1 MKQLYAKYVNDN
13 AGREDER
20 EEVKELFIFHQFYP
34 VEKIDMGQ
42 SHTNVTLKG
51 FKGVFNSVF
60 FEFLFYDTQTGIWIP
75 HDIFA
80 DPDYNPYIKRKEY
93 TFTGKDGD
101 VNKDEVRTMMSVANG
116 LKEEYERKLEE
127 FELELNKKSMEYH
140 NKWLENLLKTNIKVG
155 DVVYKV
161 FQSGCDNLKC
171 PYCQSGQVEVKLK
184 DRVEWVQCPICKGW
198 KPQLYKYDY
207 KKVKVK
213 VLQITLRTDDKNK
226 KVSPYVDTWTD
237 IPDYEFDKVECKWN
251 IKDDNYDNLTSDRTA
266 KTEEEAKEIIENLK
280 KKNIAELEEKYGKE
294 NVKEMLK
301 PLGI

>member
-1 MKQLYAKYVNDN
+1 MYFNDYEN
-13 AGREDER
+13 YYNEPS
-20 EEVKELFIFHQFYP
+20 EVDELFNEFS
-34 VEKIDMGQ
+34 EKLQTM
-42 SHTNVTLKG
+42 LKNEVVNNA
-51 FKGVFNSVF
+51 KK
-60 FEFLFYDTQTGIWIP
+60 Y
-75 HDIFA
+75 
-80 DPDYNPYIKRKEY
+80 
-93 TFTGKDGD
+93 D

-251 IKDDNYDNLTSDRTA
+251 IKDDNYDNLTSDMTA

-280 KKNIAELEEKYGKE
+280 KKNIAELEEKYGKK

>member
-1 MKQLYAKYVNDN
+1 MYFDDYENYYN
-13 AGREDER
+13 EPS
-20 EEVKELFIFHQFYP
+20 EVDELFNEFS
-34 VEKIDMGQ
+34 EKLQTM
-42 SHTNVTLKG
+42 LKNEVVNNA
-51 FKGVFNSVF
+51 KK
-60 FEFLFYDTQTGIWIP
+60 Y
-75 HDIFA
+75 
-80 DPDYNPYIKRKEY
+80 
-93 TFTGKDGD
+93 D

-127 FELELNKKSMEYH
+127 FEIELNKKSMEYH
-140 NKWLENLLKTNIKVG
+140 NKWLANLLKTNIKVG

-171 PYCQSGQVEVKLK
+171 PYCQGGQVEVKLK

-207 KKVKVK
+207 KKVKVQ
-213 VLQITLRTDDKNK
+213 VLQMTLRTDDKNK

-266 KTEEEAKEIIENLK
+266 KTEEEAKQIIENLK
-280 KKNIAELEEKYGKE
+280 NKNIAELEEKYGKE

-301 PLGI
+301 TLEI